1 MLSATLILFV
11 TWMWFKSGLSIWC
24 LVFAWVLWLL
34 DDFYFIGDLRMKKAE
49 YRTPSRKDGKA
60 WDFKWLLEE
69 SKWYA
74 IKTNRK
80 EKKFLKDSLTR
91 SYRRK
96 QRQGKLDAEQEQE

>member
-1 MLSATLILFV
+1 MI
-11 TWMWFKSGLSIWC
+11 
-24 LVFAWVLWLL
+24 
-34 DDFYFIGDLRMKKAE
+34 FIGDLRMKKAE